1 MKKTLLLS
9 ATLAAAYAGAVPEIT
24 NLTMDQGGD
33 RIVTVAYHLSEPAIV
48 TMEFYT
54 NGVKLANAAVRT
66 VEGEINKLVPAGD
79 KTIRWWPYKDTANGE
94 KVPDGEVKIT
104 AWPTNSPPLFMVL
117 NLSANTDNL
126 RFYPSE
132 EALPFAVTDDA
143 FKTDYLLMKRV
154 YAAGREWR
162 MGSPSTEGDRAA
174 STAATAEEAHLVT
187 LTEDYYMGIYE
198 VTERQYYYVTG
209 AYSGSFNTMS
219 GYLGSNELTM
229 LTPAGSM
236 SPNTLR
242 GTMTSGADYDWPLK
256 GHAVHSNSIIQKFRN
271 KAENHVLFDLPT
283 EAQWEYMARAGSPF
297 RFGIPDESA
306 NASTNVAWNSVR
318 MNLNVDGKTVKDA
331 KNNILGPTHP
341 VGMLLPNNWGFY
353 DTLGN
358 VGEWCL
364 DWQSPINSGTSVT
377 DPVGPDSGTIRVA
390 RGTGFY
396 WGVSLSRCA
405 ARGNGWTPDQGRNN
419 HGFRLWASATIK

>member
-1 MKKTLLLS
+1 MRKTLLLS
-9 ATLAAAYAGAVPEIT
+9 VSLAAAYVGAVPEIT
-24 NLTMDQGGD
+24 NLTMNQDTD

-66 VEGEINKLVPAGD
+66 VEGEINKLVSAGD
-79 KTIRWWPYKDTANGE
+79 KTIRWWPYKDTENGA
-94 KVPDGEVKIT
+94 KVPNGEVKIT

-117 NLSANTDNL
+117 NLSASTDNL

-143 FKTDYLLMKRV
+143 FKTDYLLMKRI

-162 MGSPSTEGDRAA
+162 MGSPSTEADREG
-174 STAATAEEAHLVT
+174 STSVLAEEAHLVT
-187 LTEDYYMGIYE
+187 LTEDYYMGVYE
-198 VTERQYYYVTG
+198 VTERQYYLVV
-209 AYSGSFNTMS
+209 GSYIGTYADGVLCPANNMS
-219 GYLGSNELTM
+219 L
-229 LTPAGSM
+229 
-236 SPNTLR
+236 NTLR
-242 GTMTSGADYDWPLK
+242 GTMTAGGDYDWPLT

-271 KAENHVLFDLPT
+271 KTGGHVLFDLPT

-306 NASTNVAWNSVR
+306 SASTNVAWNS
-318 MNLNVDGKTVKDA
+318 NWP
-331 KNNILGPTHP
+331 NNQGGQNGHVHV
-341 VGMLLPNNWGFY
+341 VGLLQPNNWGFY

-364 DWQSPINSGTSVT
+364 DWQAPINSSASVT
-377 DPVGPDSGTIRVA
+377 DPVGPDSFVNLDNNGKGIRVA
-390 RGTGFY
+390 RGSGYY
-396 WGVSLSRCA
+396 WNQKYTRCA
-405 ARGNGWTPDQGRNN
+405 ARSMGWAPDQGRNN

>member
-1 MKKTLLLS
+1 MRKTLLLS
-9 ATLAAAYAGAVPEIT
+9 VSLAAAYVGAVPEIT
-24 NLTMDQGGD
+24 NLTMNQDTD

-66 VEGEINKLVPAGD
+66 VEGEINKLVSAGD
-79 KTIRWWPYKDTANGE
+79 KTIRWWPYKDTENGA
-94 KVPDGEVKIT
+94 KVPNGEVKIT

-143 FKTDYLLMKRV
+143 FKTDYLLMRRI

-162 MGSPSTEGDRAA
+162 MGSPSTESDRQVA
-174 STAATAEEAHLVT
+174 TAVTAEEAHLVT

-198 VTERQYYYVTG
+198 VTMRQYQLATG
-209 AYSGSFNTMS
+209 VAQSGN
-219 GYLGSNELTM
+219 LRR
-229 LTPAGSM
+229 PANSM
-236 SPNTLR
+236 SPNSLR
-242 GTMTSGADYDWPLK
+242 GTMSAGADYDWPTK
-256 GHAVHSNSIIQKFRN
+256 GHAVHSASIIAKFRA
-271 KAENHVLFDLPT
+271 KAEDHVLFDLPT

-297 RFGIPDESA
+297 RFGIDDESRY
-306 NASTNVAWNSVR
+306 ASTNVAWISISTFYDDNG
-318 MNLNVDGKTVKDA
+318 NVVTKRVM
-331 KNNILGPTHP
+331 P
-341 VGMLLPNNWGFY
+341 VGLLQPNNWGFY

-364 DWQSPINSGTSVT
+364 DW
-377 DPVGPDSGTIRVA
+377 
-390 RGTGFY
+390 
-396 WGVSLSRCA
+396 
-405 ARGNGWTPDQGRNN
+405 
-419 HGFRLWASATIK
+419 